1 MKIYNAEQSIAH
13 LIEGNT
19 SVAYSIEPNP
29 EVCADFSFVQAKL
42 NKDNKSDDLYPI
54 YSLLVSSVWN
64 GNDDV
69 FSAEEIW
76 KARKTPINHP
86 SNINH
91 DQLDIVGH
99 ITDVWVVDQDMNLI
113 PDDTK
118 AEDLPEL
125 IHIINES
132 VIYTHFNDD
141 QKLGQVLSL
150 IESIEARK
158 KFVSMEALFTD
169 FDYSVITPEGKP
181 MTVARTED
189 SAFLTKH
196 LRAYGGA
203 GMYQG
208 YKVGRQLKDFVFI
221 GKGYVDKPA
230 NKGSVIFTEG
240 LPFVAASVVDN
251 IDDFNGV
258 QLDNQILENNM
269 SNEVETQLSEAL
281 AEVAT
286 LKEELATIKSE
297 ASMKQVSEMIDENA
311 NLAEMLSVKD
321 GEMKDMGVKVQ
332 AAEQELEEVKAEVES
347 LKTQLAEAEATI
359 AEAKETQKRTVRVA
373 ALAAVGYRA
382 EEAKELV
389 EKYFDLSDEQWE
401 TIAEVF
407 VNNPPVAEEAEVV
420 AEEAQEEAEEVVAE
434 EEVEVVAEE
443 EAVAEEAEV
452 VEEVV
457 IEDNSAQANLNI
469 DVEADAEAEQ
479 LERNNKL
486 QTSVAALLKRNK

>member
-1 MKIYNAEQSIAH
+1 MKTFKAEQSIAH
-13 LIEGNT
+13 LVEENT
-19 SVAYSIEPNP
+19 SVAFSLEPNP
-29 EVCADFSFVQAKL
+29 ELFDGFDIVKAKL
-42 NKDNKSDDLYPI
+42 NKDNKSDDLYPV

-86 SNINH
+86 SNMNH

-99 ITDVWVVDQDMNLI
+99 ITDVWVVDKDLKVI

-125 IHIINES
+125 LHIVNES

-150 IESIEARK
+150 IESIEAGE

-181 MTVARTED
+181 MTVARTEQ

-208 YKVGRQLKDFVFI
+208 YKVGRQLKDFIFI

-230 NKGSVIFTEG
+230 NKGSIIFTEG

-269 SNEVETQLSEAL
+269 SNELEAQLSEAQ

-297 ASMKQVSEMIDENA
+297 ASMKKVSEMIDENA

-321 GEMKDMGVKVQ
+321 GEMKDLGLKVE
-332 AAEQELEEVKAEVES
+332 AAQNELEEAKAEVES

-359 AEAKETQKRTVRVA
+359 AEAKETQKRTIRVA

-401 TIAEVF
+401 TVAEVF
-407 VNNPPVAEEAEVV
+407 VNHPPVVEAEEVAEEAV
-420 AEEAQEEAEEVVAE
+420 EEVVAE
-434 EEVEVVAEE
+434 EEVVV
-443 EAVAEEAEV
+443 EEAEAQV
-452 VEEVV
+452 EEVQEEEIEEVV
-457 IEDNSAQANLNI
+457 IEDNSAQANLNA
-469 DVEADAEAEQ
+469 DADADAEAEQ
-479 LERNNKL
+479 QERNNKL
-486 QTSVAALLKRNK
+486 QTSVAALLKRK